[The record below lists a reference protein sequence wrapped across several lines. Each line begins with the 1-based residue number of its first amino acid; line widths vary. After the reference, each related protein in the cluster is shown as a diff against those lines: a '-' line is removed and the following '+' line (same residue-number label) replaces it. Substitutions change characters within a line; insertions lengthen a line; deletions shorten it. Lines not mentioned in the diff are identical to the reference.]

1 MGKIVSSKTLNNN
14 DVLFEIEV
22 NYQESLFLKGNI
34 QNIHLFSEDA
44 AEVCT
49 NIASRGA
56 YESTKYFLIPKSLR
70 GGFDFNRDVRCQRI
84 DLDNKIIFVFLVE

>member
-14 DVLFEIEV
+14 NVLFEIEV
-22 NYQESLFLKGNI
+22 NYKESLFLKGNI

-44 AEVCT
+44 AQVCS

-56 YESTKYFLIPKSLR
+56 YEATKYFLIPKQLR
-70 GGFDFNRDVRCQRI
+70 GGFDFNRDVHCQRI
-84 DLDNKIIFVFLVE
+84 DLDKKIIFVFLVE